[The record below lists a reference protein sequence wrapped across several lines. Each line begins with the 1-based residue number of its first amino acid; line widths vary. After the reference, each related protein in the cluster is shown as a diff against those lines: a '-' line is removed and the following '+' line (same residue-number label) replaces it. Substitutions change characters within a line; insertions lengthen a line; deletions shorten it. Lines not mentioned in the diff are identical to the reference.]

1 MKRKAMHL
9 ITILCLVV
17 MFLPTV
23 VFAEDKNETSIIV
36 ATGKDVPTGG
46 ILGSLPEKYPANAVE
61 FVTQDGVKLT
71 GYVLGNSNKG
81 ITLGHENGWMV
92 DSWLPFAE
100 RLVKEGYMVILWAF
114 RNDEPSDSVSGEAT
128 YRRDLDVLAAAQV
141 LRERG
146 ATKILAMGASIG
158 GTSTAVAAP
167 NIPELVGLGILS
179 SPRQFG
185 VSPPISALEA
195 VKKVEVPSFFAVSEE
210 DPTGS
215 YYDEVK
221 ALYEASASKQKQFNI
236 LHSSEHGTDMLSEEG
251 SYSKRSKEDST
262 VKLKQERIALADKL
276 LLFVN
281 NSFGQTTRTDGDR
294 NETSKN
300 TTDYA
305 DSSKSSDNTSDYI
318 DKNKTEKSAFMNPAI
333 IGVGILFLLAIVA
346 SIIVKKKR

>member
-9 ITILCLVV
+9 IALLCIVV
-17 MFLPTV
+17 IFLPSV

-100 RLVKEGYMVILWAF
+100 RLVNEGYMVILWAF
-114 RNDEPSDSVSGEAT
+114 RNDEPSDSVSGEGT

-185 VSPPISALEA
+185 VNPAISALEC
-195 VKKVEVPSFFAVSEE
+195 VKKIDVPTFFAVAEK
-210 DPTGS
+210 DPTGN

-221 ALYEASASKQKQFNI
+221 ALYEASASKQKQFNVT
-236 LHSSEHGTDMLSEEG
+236 HSSEHGTDMLSEEG
-251 SYSKRSKEDST
+251 RYSKRSKDST
-262 VKLKQERIALADKL
+262 VKQQQERIALADKL
-276 LLFVN
+276 LVFVN
-281 NSFGQTTRTDGDR
+281 DSFGQTTSTDDES
-294 NETSKN
+294 NEASKN
-300 TTDYA
+300 TA
-305 DSSKSSDNTSDYI
+305 DNVDSNKSPNNTSDAVY
-318 DKNKTEKSAFMNPAI
+318 KNKSEKTAFMNPTI
-333 IGVGILFLLAIVA
+333 IGVGILFLLVVVAI
-346 SIIVKKKR
+346 IIVKKKK

>member
-1 MKRKAMHL
+1 MKRKAMRL
-9 ITILCLVV
+9 LAILCVVV
-17 MFLPTV
+17 MFLPSV
-23 VFAEDKNETSIIV
+23 VFATDKKETSIIV

-61 FVTQDGVKLT
+61 FVTQDGVKLC
-71 GYVLGNSNKG
+71 GYVLGSGNKG

-114 RNDEPSDSVSGEAT
+114 RNDEPSDSVSGDGT

-146 ATKILAMGASIG
+146 ATKILSMGASIG

-185 VSPPISALEA
+185 INPEISALEA
-195 VKKVEVPSFFAVSEE
+195 VKKIDVPAFFAVSEK
-210 DPTGS
+210 DPTGN

-221 ALYEASASKQKQFNI
+221 ALYEASASKQKQFHVI
-236 LHSSEHGTDMLSEEG
+236 HSSEHGTDMLSEEG
-251 SYSKRSKEDST
+251 RYSKLSKDSA
-262 VKLKQERIALADKL
+262 VEQKKERKALADKL

-281 NSFGQTTRTDGDR
+281 NSFGKTTSTDDDS
-294 NETSKN
+294 NKPSTN
-300 TTDYA
+300 TA
-305 DSSKSSDNTSDYI
+305 NHNTSDKV
-318 DKNKTEKSAFMNPAI
+318 DTNKTEKTAFMNPTI
-333 IGVGILFLLAIVA
+333 IGAGILFILAIVA
-346 SIIVKKKR
+346 IIMVKKKK

>member
-1 MKRKAMHL
+1 MKSKRKAMRPL
-9 ITILCLVV
+9 AILCVVV
-17 MFLPTV
+17 MFLPSV
-23 VFAEDKNETSIIV
+23 VFATDKNETSIIV

-61 FVTQDGVKLT
+61 FVTQDGVKLS
-71 GYVLGNSNKG
+71 GYVLGSGNKG

-114 RNDEPSDSVSGEAT
+114 RNDEPSESVSGDAT

-146 ATKILAMGASIG
+146 ATKILSMGASIG

-185 VSPPISALEA
+185 INPAISALEA
-195 VKKVEVPSFFAVSEE
+195 VKKIDVPAFFAVSEK
-210 DPTGS
+210 DPTGN

-221 ALYEASASKQKQFNI
+221 ALYEASASKQKQFNVI
-236 LHSSEHGTDMLSEEG
+236 HSSEHGTDMLSEKG
-251 SYSKRSKEDST
+251 SYSKFSKDST
-262 VKLKQERIALADKL
+262 VEQIQERKALADKL

-281 NSFGQTTRTDGDR
+281 NSFGKTTSTDND
-294 NETSKN
+294 KN
-300 TTDYA
+300 KPSPSNNTA
-305 DSSKSSDNTSDYI
+305 NHNTSDNV
-318 DKNKTEKSAFMNPAI
+318 DKNKTEKTTFLNPTI
-333 IGVGILFLLAIVA
+333 IGAGILFLLAIVA
-346 SIIVKKKR
+346 IIIVKKKK

>member
-1 MKRKAMHL
+1 MKRKAMRL
-9 ITILCLVV
+9 LAILCVVV
-17 MFLPTV
+17 MLLPSV
-23 VFAEDKNETSIIV
+23 VFATDKNETSIIV

-61 FVTQDGVKLT
+61 FVTQDGVKLC
-71 GYVLGNSNKG
+71 GYVLGSGNKG

-114 RNDEPSDSVSGEAT
+114 RNDEPSDSVSGDAT

-146 ATKILAMGASIG
+146 ATKILSMGASIG

-185 VSPPISALEA
+185 INPAISALEA
-195 VKKVEVPSFFAVSEE
+195 VKKIDVPAFFAVSEK
-210 DPTGS
+210 DPTGN

-221 ALYEASASKQKQFNI
+221 ALYEASASKQKQFHVI
-236 LHSSEHGTDMLSEEG
+236 DSSEHGTDMLSEEG
-251 SYSKRSKEDST
+251 RYSKLSKDST
-262 VKLKQERIALADKL
+262 VEQKQERKALADKL

-281 NSFGQTTRTDGDR
+281 NSFGKTTSTDD
-294 NETSKN
+294 
-300 TTDYA
+300 
-305 DSSKSSDNTSDYI
+305 DSNKSSNNTANHNTSDNV
-318 DKNKTEKSAFMNPAI
+318 DTNKTEMTAFMNPTI
-333 IGVGILFLLAIVA
+333 IGAGILFILAIVA
-346 SIIVKKKR
+346 IIMVKKKK